1 MLYNSLKS
9 TDPRILMTD
18 SCFPAQIAEITN
30 PENGTIYWTEAAYAA
45 KIHGLWDDF
54 KTDYGTTD
62 SFGGVDA
69 GEFLSWLGY

>member
-1 MLYNSLKS
+1 
-9 TDPRILMTD
+9 MTD
-18 SCFPAQIAEITN
+18 ACFPAQIAEITN
-30 PENGTIYWTEAAYAA
+30 PENGTIYWIEAAHAA

-69 GEFLSWLGY
+69 GEFLVWLGY